1 MITPK
6 LTSIQIGKTQTYT
19 DDQGTWETGFFKVP
33 VSGSV
38 FVGVTGLEG
47 DSQAN
52 KKHHGG
58 PEKAVLVYSADHY
71 PKWKEE
77 LGRKLPYGGF
87 AENLTVSGLNEATVC
102 IGDAYQIGEVQLQV
116 TQARVPCSKIPRR
129 WGMPDL
135 LERVL
140 ETGRFGWYCR
150 VLQEGQVEAGLPV
163 VLIEQPYPDWSAAR
177 AFEAYTQR
185 RMMQSAA
192 SELAGLELLS
202 EDWRRDLTQS

>member
-1 MITPK
+1 MTTPK
-6 LTSIQIGKTQTYT
+6 LISIQIGKTQTYT
-19 DDQGTWETGFFKVP
+19 DDQGTWETAFFKVP
-33 VSGSV
+33 VSGPV
-38 FVGVTGLEG
+38 FVEATGLEG
-47 DSQAN
+47 DSQTN

-71 PKWKEE
+71 PQWKEE

-87 AENLTVSGLNEATVC
+87 AENLTVCGLNETTVC
-102 IGDAYQIGEVQLQV
+102 IGDTYRIGEVQLQV

-163 VLIEQPYPDWSAAR
+163 ALIERPYPDWSAAR

-185 RMMQSAA
+185 RVLQSAA
-192 SELAGLELLS
+192 QELASLELLS
-202 EDWRRDLTQS
+202 EDWHRDLIQS